1 VLQCGKGVGYEKK
14 FMGHI
19 RLLVIGGVYALPK
32 RVLLLTGNP
41 GVGKTTVLM
50 KAVKALKERGIHV
63 GGMISREVREG
74 ETRVGFE
81 ILDLTG
87 SRRGWL
93 AHVSQKN
100 GPQVGKYRVN
110 IEDLNTVGAQAITE
124 AVEKCEVI
132 AIDEIGPMELFSER
146 FKEAVRKALESHK
159 LVLAVVHW
167 KAQDTL
173 INEAKKREDAET
185 TSVTLENRESLHKQ
199 ITGNALKILKPMC
212 I

>member
-1 VLQCGKGVGYEKK
+1 
-14 FMGHI
+14 
-19 RLLVIGGVYALPK
+19 LPK
-32 RVLLLTGNP
+32 RVLLLTGTP

-50 KAVKALKERGIHV
+50 KTVNALKERGIRV
-63 GGMISREVREG
+63 GGMISCEVREG
-74 ETRVGFE
+74 GTRVGFE
-81 ILDLTG
+81 ILDLIS

-93 AHVSQKN
+93 AHVNQKN

-110 IEDLNTVGAQAITE
+110 IEDLNAIGAQAITD

-132 AIDEIGPMELFSER
+132 AIDEIGPMELFSEK
-146 FKEAVRKALESHK
+146 FKEAVRKALESRK

-185 TSVTLENRESLHKQ
+185 ITVTKENREKLNEQ
-199 ITGNALKILKPMC
+199 ITEKALKVLLEP
-212 I
+212 

>member
-1 VLQCGKGVGYEKK
+1 MRRNLWGILDFWFITGA
-14 FMGHI
+14 
-19 RLLVIGGVYALPK
+19 YALLK

-50 KAVKALKERGIHV
+50 KTVNALKERGVRV

-74 ETRVGFE
+74 GTRVGFE
-81 ILDLTG
+81 ILDLTS

-93 AHVSQKN
+93 AHVNQKN

-110 IEDLNTVGAQAITE
+110 IEDLNTVGAQAVTE

-173 INEAKKREDAET
+173 LNEAKKREGAET

-199 ITGNALKILKPMC
+199 ITGNALKILKHSYKYTH
-212 I
+212 

>member
-1 VLQCGKGVGYEKK
+1 MLHMLVREKK

-19 RLLVIGGVYALPK
+19 RLLVITGAYALPK

-50 KAVKALKERGIHV
+50 KTVKALKERGIHV

-74 ETRVGFE
+74 GTRVGFE

-93 AHVSQKN
+93 AHVNQKN

-110 IEDLNTVGAQAITE
+110 MEDLNGIGAQAVTD

-146 FKEAVRKALESHK
+146 FKEAVRKALESSK

-185 TSVTLENRESLHKQ
+185 TPVTLENRESLHKQ
-199 ITGNALKILKPMC
+199 ITGNALKILKLNT
-212 I
+212 